1 MAVWLL
7 WRLSRRVAPAGPL
20 LAFSAALT
28 VLLWPGVLVRA
39 VTISSTA
46 LELVLATAL
55 LLVLW
60 RLLEQPGRRL
70 LLLAALLLGA
80 CLLAKST
87 LLYLAPLALG
97 VAVADWRRRRDTAGT
112 VAAAAIPALALL
124 PWLIF
129 NLDHYDALT
138 ASSAARDQ
146 QAPVV
151 NPLGLDYGTDDVLDR
166 TGRLL
171 KEVLPAEWWAQLD
184 VPWVR
189 GATLVLFG
197 ALFGVALALAVVPP
211 PGWSRRPLWF
221 FAVPVLCG
229 YATLVVTMLAAQWP
243 SFNLRYLYP
252 VLPALAVAVGSA
264 FAVRGTRWAWRG
276 LVVCAVLLAAVWIDM
291 AGAFYFT
298 DVGDALGI

>member
-1 MAVWLL
+1 M
-7 WRLSRRVAPAGPL
+7 PA
-20 LAFSAALT
+20 
-28 VLLWPGVLVRA
+28 
-39 VTISSTA
+39 
-46 LELVLATAL
+46 
-55 LLVLW
+55 
-60 RLLEQPGRRL
+60 
-70 LLLAALLLGA
+70 
-80 CLLAKST
+80 AKST
-87 LLYLAPLALG
+87 LIYLAPLALG
-97 VAVADWRRRRDTAGT
+97 VAVADWRRRRDTAGS
-112 VAAAAIPALALL
+112 VAAAAIPALLLL

-189 GATLVLFG
+189 VATLVLFG
-197 ALFGVALALAVVPP
+197 ALFGVALALAVAPP

-221 FAVPVLCG
+221 FAVPVVCG

-298 DVGDALGI
+298 DVGDTLGI

>member
-1 MAVWLL
+1 MKVLRAFDLALLLVAVWLL

-112 VAAAAIPALALL
+112 
-124 PWLIF
+124 
-129 NLDHYDALT
+129 
-138 ASSAARDQ
+138 R
-146 QAPVV
+146 
-151 NPLGLDYGTDDVLDR
+151 R
-166 TGRLL
+166 R
-171 KEVLPAEWWAQLD
+171 
-184 VPWVR
+184 R
-189 GATLVLFG
+189 GDPRAG
-197 ALFGVALALAVVPP
+197 C
-211 PGWSRRPLWF
+211 S
-221 FAVPVLCG
+221 C
-229 YATLVVTMLAAQWP
+229 
-243 SFNLRYLYP
+243 
-252 VLPALAVAVGSA
+252 
-264 FAVRGTRWAWRG
+264 RG
-276 LVVCAVLLAAVWIDM
+276 
-291 AGAFYFT
+291 
-298 DVGDALGI
+298 